1 MIPYARQCV
10 DEDDIRAVAEVLRSD
25 WLTTGPVVPAFE
37 EAVARFAGATYG
49 VAVSSGT
56 AALHAMCHV
65 LGLRPG
71 DEVLVPAI
79 TFAATA
85 NAVLYA
91 GGTPVFV
98 DVDPD
103 TLLMDPAD
111 LERRI
116 TPRARA
122 VIAVDYAGQPCDYD
136 ALAAVCRAHDLTLLA
151 DACHSL
157 GAADKGRP
165 VGTLAAMSAL
175 SFHPVKHI
183 ATGEGGMVLAGDAET
198 AKRLRR
204 FRSHGIDADARERER
219 LGSWHY
225 AMVELGYNYRISD
238 INCAL
243 GLSQLAKL
251 PAFLARRRE
260 IVAFYDAAFAAAPN
274 ISPLAVRAG
283 ASHAYHLYVVRLA
296 EAVDRGAVFAALR
309 TAGVGANV
317 HYIPVHLHP
326 YYRERLG
333 TGPGLCPAA
342 EAAYERILSLPMFP
356 GLRDADLHQ
365 VVAAVGDVVPR
376 CRKAGA

>member
-1 MIPYARQCV
+1 MIPYARQSV

-37 EAVARFAGATYG
+37 EAVARFAGVAHG

-56 AALHAMCHV
+56 AALHAMCHM
-65 LGLRPG
+65 LGLLPG

-111 LERRI
+111 LARKI
-116 TPRARA
+116 TPHARA

-136 ALAAVCRAHDLTLLA
+136 ALAAVCRERGLTLLS

-165 VGTLAAMSAL
+165 VGTLAAMTAL

-183 ATGEGGMVLAGDAET
+183 ATGEGGMVLTGDAET

-225 AMVELGYNYRISD
+225 AMVELGYNYRVSD

-243 GLSQLAKL
+243 GLSQLGKL

-260 IVAFYDAAFAAAPN
+260 IAAFYDAAFAAAPDV
-274 ISPLAVRAG
+274 SPLAVRPGVA
-283 ASHAYHLYVVRLA
+283 HAYHLYVVRLA
-296 EAVDRGAVFAALR
+296 EDVDRGAVFTALR
-309 TAGVGANV
+309 AAGVGTNV

-326 YYRERLG
+326 FYRERLG
-333 TGPGLCPAA
+333 TGPGLCPVA
-342 EAAYERILSLPMFP
+342 EAVYEHILSLPMFP
-356 GLRDADLHQ
+356 ALTDEACA
-365 VVAAVGDVVPR
+365 VVVQALAATMAT
-376 CRKAGA
+376 AGR

>member
-1 MIPYARQCV
+1 MIPYARQSI
-10 DEDDIRAVAEVLRSD
+10 DEDDIRAVADVLRSD

-37 EAVARFAGATYG
+37 EAVARFAGAAHG

-65 LGLRPG
+65 LGVGPG

-85 NAVLYA
+85 NAVLYCGA
-91 GGTPVFV
+91 APVFV

-111 LERRI
+111 LARKA
-116 TPRARA
+116 TPRAKA
-122 VIAVDYAGQPCDYD
+122 AIAVDYAGQPCDYD
-136 ALAAVCRAHDLTLLA
+136 ALAAVCRPRGITLLA
-151 DACHSL
+151 DACHAL
-157 GAADKGRP
+157 GGADKGRP
-165 VGTLAAMSAL
+165 VGTLAAMTAL

-183 ATGEGGMVLAGDAET
+183 ATGEGGMALTGDAET
-198 AKRLRR
+198 AKRLTR

-225 AMVELGYNYRISD
+225 AMVELGCNYRLSD

-260 IVAFYDAAFAAAPN
+260 IAAFYDAAFAAVPGVA
-274 ISPLAVRAG
+274 PLAVRPG
-283 ASHAYHLYVVRLA
+283 VSHAYHLYVVRLA
-296 EAVDRGAVFAALR
+296 ADVDRGAVFNALR
-309 TAGVGANV
+309 AAGVGTNV

-356 GLRDADLHQ
+356 GLTDAQAAQ
-365 VVAAVGDVVPR
+365 VVDALAEAVKSRHG
-376 CRKAGA
+376 

>member
-1 MIPYARQCV
+1 MIPYARQSV

-37 EAVARFAGATYG
+37 EAVARFAGAAHG

-65 LGLRPG
+65 LGIGPG

-111 LERRI
+111 LARKI
-116 TPRARA
+116 TPHARA

-136 ALAAVCRAHDLTLLA
+136 ALAAVCRERGLTLLS

-165 VGTLAAMSAL
+165 VGTLAAMTAL

-183 ATGEGGMVLAGDAET
+183 ATGEGGMALTDDAET

-251 PAFLARRRE
+251 PAFLARRRQ
-260 IVAFYDAAFAAAPN
+260 IAAIYDAAFADAPDVA
-274 ISPLAVRAG
+274 PLAVRAG
-283 ASHAYHLYVVRLA
+283 VAHAYHLYVVRLA
-296 EAVDRGAVFAALR
+296 ADVDRGAVFTALR
-309 TAGVGANV
+309 AAGVGTNV

-326 YYRERLG
+326 YYREHLG

-342 EAAYERILSLPMFP
+342 EAAYARILSLPMFP
-356 GLRDADLHQ
+356 ALTDAQ
-365 VVAAVGDVVPR
+365 AGQAAAALAEAARTCHG
-376 CRKAGA
+376 

>member
-1 MIPYARQCV
+1 MIPYARQSV

-37 EAVARFAGATYG
+37 EAVARFAGAAHG

-65 LGLRPG
+65 LGIGPG

-85 NAVLYA
+85 NAVLY
-91 GGTPVFV
+91 GGAAPVFV

-111 LERRI
+111 LARKA
-116 TPRARA
+116 TPRAKA
-122 VIAVDYAGQPCDYD
+122 AIAVDYAGQPCDYD
-136 ALAAVCRAHDLTLLA
+136 ALAAVCRERGITLLA

-165 VGTLAAMSAL
+165 VGTLAAMTAL

-183 ATGEGGMVLAGDAET
+183 ATGEGGMALTDDAET

-260 IVAFYDAAFAAAPN
+260 IAAIYDAAFADAPDV
-274 ISPLAVRAG
+274 SPLAVRPGVA
-283 ASHAYHLYVVRLA
+283 HAYHLYVVRLA
-296 EAVDRGAVFAALR
+296 ADVDRGAVFTALR
-309 TAGVGANV
+309 AAGVGTNV

-326 YYRERLG
+326 YYREHLG

-342 EAAYERILSLPMFP
+342 EAAYARILSLPMFP
-356 GLRDADLHQ
+356 ALTDAQ
-365 VVAAVGDVVPR
+365 AGQAAAALAEAARTCHG
-376 CRKAGA
+376 

>member
-1 MIPYARQCV
+1 MIPYARQSI
-10 DEDDIRAVAEVLRSD
+10 DEDDIRAVADVLRSD

-37 EAVARFAGATYG
+37 EAVARFAGAAHG

-56 AALHAMCHV
+56 AALHAMCHI
-65 LGLRPG
+65 LGVGPG

-85 NAVLYA
+85 NAVLYCGA
-91 GGTPVFV
+91 APVFV

-111 LERRI
+111 LARKA
-116 TPRARA
+116 TPRAKA
-122 VIAVDYAGQPCDYD
+122 AIAVDYAGQPCDYD
-136 ALAAVCRAHDLTLLA
+136 ALSAVCRPRGITLLA
-151 DACHSL
+151 DACHAL
-157 GAADKGRP
+157 GGADKGRP
-165 VGTLAAMSAL
+165 VGTLAAMTAL

-183 ATGEGGMVLAGDAET
+183 ATGEGGMVLAGDADT
-198 AKRLRR
+198 ARRLKR

-260 IVAFYDAAFAAAPN
+260 IAAFYDAAFTDAPGVA
-274 ISPLAVRAG
+274 PLAVRPG
-283 ASHAYHLYVVRLA
+283 VSHTYHLYVVRLGPGP
-296 EAVDRGAVFAALR
+296 DRGRVFAALR
-309 TAGVGANV
+309 AAGVGANV

-333 TGPGLCPAA
+333 TGPGLCPVA

-356 GLRDADLHQ
+356 GLTDAQ
-365 VVAAVGDVVPR
+365 AADVVDALAEAVKSR
-376 CRKAGA
+376 HG

>member
-10 DEDDIRAVAEVLRSD
+10 DEDDIRAVAAVLRSD
-25 WLTTGPVVPAFE
+25 WLTTGPAVSAFE
-37 EAVARFAGATYG
+37 ERVAAFARAAHG

-65 LGLRPG
+65 LGIGPG

-85 NAVLYA
+85 NAVCYV

-98 DVDPD
+98 DVDPN
-103 TLLMDPAD
+103 TLLMDPTD
-111 LERRI
+111 LTRKI
-116 TPRARA
+116 TSRSKA

-136 ALAAVCRAHDLTLLA
+136 ALAAVCRGRGLTLLS

-157 GAADKGRP
+157 GGSDAGRP
-165 VGTLAAMSAL
+165 VGTLAAMTAL

-183 ATGEGGMVLAGDAET
+183 AAGEGGMALTDDEDLAR
-198 AKRLRR
+198 RLKR
-204 FRSHGIDADARERER
+204 FRNHGIDSDARERER

-225 AMVELGYNYRISD
+225 AMVELGFNYRISD

-251 PAFLARRRE
+251 PKFLARRRE
-260 IVAFYDAAFAAAPN
+260 IAALYDAALADSSDIF
-274 ISPLAVRAG
+274 PLAVRPEV
-283 ASHAYHLYVVRLA
+283 SHAYHLYVVRLA
-296 EAVDRGAVFAALR
+296 PGVDRGAVFQAMRA
-309 TAGVGANV
+309 AGVGVNV

-326 YYRERLG
+326 FYRERLG
-333 TGPGLCPAA
+333 TGPGLCPQA
-342 EAAYERILSLPMFP
+342 EAAYESILSLPMFP
-356 GLRDADLHQ
+356 ALTDRQAEL
-365 VVAAVGDVVPR
+365 AAQALIEAA
-376 CRKAGA
+376 KACHA